1 MCFWCFFAAAN
12 SSLSL
17 EQAISELEAERW
29 QSRYQQQLKLDDIL
43 RYQSELTLHQQTR
56 INIIQAQLALLD
68 GDYATSEQLASAVA
82 QRQEFPA
89 SQLAAYSLLMNLS
102 NLKGQYE
109 PAFYYMYTGES
120 LLTPESDSR
129 RRYEIY
135 SSSANL
141 LINAQIYD
149 QAESRLSAAQQLA
162 SDIGDPK
169 LLCSAQYVQ
178 AKLSYLRQQ
187 YESASHL
194 LAEQIAQCRSINESL
209 FVGAGL
215 VWYGRT
221 LAYEGQHDLAQ
232 QTLYEALTSLQ
243 HNGFKAGIV
252 KANLSLAELYLRTS
266 QFDRALAHAK
276 DAIDMGAKLQQWQDL
291 VGAYQIAALTSE
303 RLGNLD
309 DALHYERLLQRA
321 SEQSL
326 VQSKAIR
333 LAYLKAR
340 FSSTAEQ
347 QKITLFKT
355 ENELASLRKEAA
367 LTHRWLIVLGLFT
380 TCCISALLFVM
391 LIRSRKEHRHYRQL
405 SQTDSLTNI
414 FNRRYSLE
422 LAEKRY
428 RACVIEQTP
437 FTVVMIDV
445 DHFKSVNDTF
455 GHAIGDQVLQHVAN
469 QLSLAIRKRDIVGR
483 TGGEEFAI
491 FLPGSDEEQ
500 AKAVVERCRANL
512 ATIRDKMSQQIEIT
526 ASFGVATATGGKLPL
541 EALIRRADEAL
552 YGAKSAGRNRLIIY
566 RSGKELDS
574 QPSQYEVM
582 L

>member
-1 MCFWCFFAAAN
+1 MWFYCFAAAAEV
-12 SSLSL
+12 SVPL
-17 EQAISELEAERW
+17 EQAINELEAERW
-29 QSRYQQQLKLDDIL
+29 KSRHMQQQKLDDIL
-43 RYQSELTLHQQTR
+43 RYQSQLTLQQQTR

-68 GDYATSEQLASAVA
+68 GNYGTAEQLASAIA
-82 QRQEFPA
+82 QRTEFPN
-89 SQLAAYSLLMNLS
+89 SQLAAYSLLMNLA
-102 NLKGQYE
+102 NLRGQYE
-109 PAFYYMYTGES
+109 TAFYYMYRGEA
-120 LLTPESDSR
+120 LLTPESDPR

-149 QAESRLSAAQQLA
+149 QAESRLASAQGLA
-162 SDIGDPK
+162 KEIADPK
-169 LLCSAQYVQ
+169 LSCSAQYVQ
-178 AKLSYLRQQ
+178 AKLAYLRQQ
-187 YESASHL
+187 YESAGRL
-194 LAEQIAQCRSINESL
+194 LQAQIEQCRAINESL

-221 LAYEGQHDLAQ
+221 QAYEEQHEAAQ
-232 QTLYEALTSLQ
+232 KTLFEALNSLQ
-243 HNGFKAGIV
+243 QNGFKAGIV
-252 KANLSLAELYLRTS
+252 KANLSLAELYLRTN
-266 QFDRALAHAK
+266 QFDLALQYAK
-276 DAIDMGAKLQQWQDL
+276 ESIAMGAKLEQWQDL
-291 VGAYQIAALTSE
+291 VGAYQVAALAAE
-303 RLGNLD
+303 RLGDLD
-309 DALHYERLLQRA
+309 DALYYERLLQQA

-367 LTHRWLIVLGLFT
+367 LTHRWLIVLGLFA
-380 TCCISALLFVM
+380 TCCVCALLFVM

-428 RACVIEQTP
+428 RACLVEQTP

-455 GHAIGDQVLQHVAN
+455 GHAIGDQVLKHVAN

-483 TGGEEFAI
+483 TGGEEFAL
-491 FLPGSDEEQ
+491 FLPSSDEAQ
-500 AKAVVERCRANL
+500 TKAVVERCRANL
-512 ATIRDKMSQQIEIT
+512 ATIRDKMSQQIEVT
-526 ASFGVATATGGKLPL
+526 ASFGIASATGGKLPL

-552 YGAKSAGRNRLIIY
+552 YDAKSAGRNRLVVY
-566 RSGKELDS
+566 RSGKDVDS